1 MSIISP
7 AIKSIFKLRQ
17 SAIQN
22 FVLNPIDTQQQVFNS
37 LIGSGQYTVFGKEYD
52 FDNITTVKEF
62 KAIVPINDYDTL
74 KPYIDR
80 IVNGE
85 QNILWNEQINWFAKS
100 SGTTSDKSKFI
111 PISPSCLSETHYKSG
126 QDVLSIYLKQHPQSN
141 IISGKCL
148 AIGGSHQINQLS
160 ADSSFG
166 DLSAVLMQNMPFIG
180 QIMRA
185 PELSIAL
192 MDEWEAKLEAITNS
206 VIHENITYMAGVP
219 TWCLVLLKRILEKT
233 GAKSIKDVWPN
244 FELYIHGGV
253 SFAPYRAQFDAV
265 INDSS
270 VTYMETYNASE
281 GFFAAQDSWT
291 EEGMLLFLNHGIF
304 YEFMPMS
311 EIGKEQPITLSLK
324 EVELGVNYALIISS
338 NAGLW
343 RYQIGDTI
351 QFTSLSPYRIK
362 VSGRVKSFINA
373 FGEEVI
379 VDNSDNALRA
389 ACDRTGCE
397 VSDYTAGPVY
407 MTGEGNGAHE
417 WIIEFSKRPVSA
429 AEFMVVVDEELKKI
443 NSDYEAKRHKDIA
456 LRMPIIH
463 EMPPHGFSAWLK
475 SKGKLGGQHKVPR
488 LHNDRKILEEILN
501 FIDTTLRG

>member
-22 FVLNPIDTQQQVFNS
+22 FVLNPIDTQQQVFNN
-37 LIGSGQYTVFGKEYD
+37 LIGSGQYTVYGKEYD
-52 FDNITTVKEF
+52 FDNISTVKEF
-62 KAIVPINDYDTL
+62 KTRVPINDYDTL
-74 KPYIDR
+74 KPYIDC
-80 IVNGE
+80 IINGE
-85 QNILWNEQINWFAKS
+85 QNVLWNEQIQWFAKS

-111 PISPSCLSETHYKSG
+111 PISPACLSETHYKSG
-126 QDVLSIYLKQHPQSN
+126 QDVLSIYLKSHPHSN
-141 IISGKCL
+141 IVSGKCL

-160 ADSSFG
+160 EDSSFG

-233 GAKSIKDVWPN
+233 GKSSIKEVWPN

-253 SFAPYRAQFDAV
+253 SFAPYRTQFEALMQNADV
-265 INDSS
+265 NF
-270 VTYMETYNASE
+270 METYNASE
-281 GFFAAQDSWT
+281 GFFAAQDDWND
-291 EEGMLLFLNHGIF
+291 EGMLLFLNHGIY
-304 YEFMPMS
+304 YEFMPLS
-311 EIGKEQPITLSLK
+311 ELGAEQPITLSLK

-351 QFTSLSPYRIK
+351 QFTSLSPFRIK

-379 VDNSDNALRA
+379 VDNADNAIMA
-389 ACDRTGCE
+389 ACMLTGSE
-397 VSDYTAGPVY
+397 VADYTAAPVY
-407 MTGEGNGAHE
+407 MTSDGNGAHE
-417 WIIEFSKRPVSA
+417 WIIEFAKLSVTPQQ
-429 AEFMVVVDEELKKI
+429 FMEIVDTELKKI

-463 EMPPHGFSAWLK
+463 EMPRGGFSAWLK

-488 LHNDRKILEEILN
+488 LNNDRKILEEVLN
-501 FIDTTLRG
+501 FMAQGSL